1 MHQRVADFARAAC
14 YVATLTVALGLVP
27 YSVLL
32 AKLNDPDIV
41 SWRWFGISLSLSAVV
56 CAILIVVK
64 LGPFPDPDFPHFLP
78 PEVPPHTLHLRVGMG
93 LVVAGSIS
101 GAIFYHDTHNFL
113 STEVRA
119 EMRRMLILVPIYLV
133 ELTFLC
139 PGICTLLNDRGAEC
153 SRPPDDGFYLNRAS
167 VLAWRLASFANG
179 AYRFL
184 TLVLINRRFDSKLKS
199 GYWILLPTTANG
211 VAAVLHRAV
220 RCVVTPGPNSPDFP
234 VSSLQYRFAHLVF
247 AILREV
253 QIFAALFAVV
263 TYAEG
268 GCTGFSILTLGVVF
282 PFTFV
287 APYMICLYCILI
299 PAARGIAPVKEPLI
313 EDLLWLPHWLL
324 LVDMQNT
331 AASAPA
337 FAPCAK
343 AVLSSATESDSN
355 TAPLL
360 CPPAYQ
366 PPLLVLQPTT
376 TPALLNIAFFVPEH
390 QDEPLPQLFETV

>member
-1 MHQRVADFARAAC
+1 MHHRVADFARAAC
-14 YVATLTVALGLVP
+14 HVAAVTFVLAFVP
-27 YSVLL
+27 YTMLL
-32 AKLNDPDIV
+32 LKLEHPDMIE
-41 SWRWFGISLSLSAVV
+41 WRWIHLVTGLSSIAW
-56 CAILIVVK
+56 AILLVVK
-64 LGPFPDPDFPHFLP
+64 LGSFLP
-78 PEVPPHTLHLRVGMG
+78 PGNRCVQNWDLLFLHVWRWMMMTTGIQLIIYQ
-93 LVVAGSIS
+93 LAN
-101 GAIFYHDTHNFL
+101 GASD
-113 STEVRA
+113 SWS
-119 EMRRMLILVPIYLV
+119 LILFPMY
-133 ELTFLC
+133 C
-139 PGICTLLNDRGAEC
+139 AEVWTAWFGLGTIFGYVAA
-153 SRPPDDGFYLNRAS
+153 PQDGFHFSCAS
-167 VLAWRLASFANG
+167 ILAWRLASGLHG
-179 AYRFL
+179 AYRFAFL
-184 TLVLINRRFDSKLKS
+184 WLVAARLQSSLKS

-324 LVDMQNT
+324 LVDMQT
-331 AASAPA
+331 QLQVLPRSHRELAPRSPR
-337 FAPCAK
+337 APFRRRLRSPLRCF
-343 AVLSSATESDSN
+343 LRRRTNHRCSDSSRQRRRR
-355 TAPLL
+355 
-360 CPPAYQ
+360 C
-366 PPLLVLQPTT
+366 
-376 TPALLNIAFFVPEH
+376 
-390 QDEPLPQLFETV
+390 